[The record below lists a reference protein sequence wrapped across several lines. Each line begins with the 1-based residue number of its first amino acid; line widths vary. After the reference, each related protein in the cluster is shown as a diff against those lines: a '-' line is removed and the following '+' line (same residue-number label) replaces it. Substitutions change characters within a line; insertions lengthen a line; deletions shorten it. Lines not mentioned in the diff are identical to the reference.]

1 MNADREEFSARVR
14 EKAADRQAQAM
25 PMIRAAA
32 AVAPIMDRLMTTPD
46 WDRYLQYLQARVEQ
60 AKKSRETALAKLASP
75 EVFDL
80 AEMTKLKTLITTAD
94 SMIAAWEFAMNLP
107 KALSEG
113 GNAALE
119 LASEFEKKHES
130 TVQSQP

>member
-1 MNADREEFSARVR
+1 MNADPNDFAARLR
-14 EKAADRQAQAM
+14 EKHAQRQNEAM

-46 WDRYLQYLQARVEQ
+46 WDRYLQYLQARVDQ

-94 SMIAAWEFAMNLP
+94 SMIAAWEFAMGLP
-107 KALSEG
+107 KALVEG
-113 GNAALE
+113 GEAALA
-119 LASEFEKKHES
+119 LAAEFEKKHES
-130 TVQSQP
+130 AQQPQP